1 MSITATSTA
10 LRPTA
15 ARVRLSRLA
24 RSRALYDRLRHDVL
38 ALAARRGWSVTPEPG
53 GDLLVHGHEADLAA
67 RLARGLA
74 REAGGARLANAEAF
88 VEPAAAPPPAPP
100 PGNPP
105 SAPQRAMT
113 PKLAAAIEAKLEALP
128 LGVLARPCALRLLT
142 VPGTLYTAHAARL
155 DAVRARFFPR
165 VDIDPASDIALRLQY
180 RVDLLTLADLLLRR
194 PWLRGAIGLCLP
206 NDHRHRPPPM
216 LDPKRVVIEF
226 PFARWRDAVAERLK
240 KRGFRLAVT
249 DVPLADLGARIP
261 DLEAAD
267 YVRFEVAGRLP
278 PLEPADLGALRALA
292 PRTVVPVEPDPA
304 VRALVRRAGLI

>member
-1 MSITATSTA
+1 MIPTAINAS

-24 RSRALYDRLRHDVL
+24 RSRALHDRLRRDVL
-38 ALAARRGWSVTPEPG
+38 ALAARRGWSVTPEVS
-53 GDLLVHGHEADLAA
+53 GDLLIGGHEADLAA

-88 VEPAAAPPPAPP
+88 VEPAAAPPSPDTSPGARPP
-100 PGNPP
+100 
-105 SAPQRAMT
+105 AMT
-113 PKLAAAIEAKLEALP
+113 QRLAVAIETKLDALP

-142 VPGTLYTAHAARL
+142 APGTLYTAHAARL
-155 DAVRARFFPR
+155 DEVRARFFPR
-165 VDIDPASDIALRLQY
+165 VEVDPASDAAARLQY

-194 PWLRGAIGLCLP
+194 PWLKGTIGLCLP

-216 LDPKRVVIEF
+216 LDPSRVVIEI
-226 PFARWRDAVAERLK
+226 PYAPRHDAAAGAGARLK
-240 KRGFRLAVT
+240 KLGFRLAVT
-249 DVPLADLGARIP
+249 DVPLIGLAARRLDLEIADYIRFEIGAR
-261 DLEAAD
+261 
-267 YVRFEVAGRLP
+267 P
-278 PLEPADLGALRALA
+278 PLLEHADLGALRALA